1 MIPQRESAKTLRA
14 IKLAW
19 VWLFQQPELRL
30 VGVQRL
36 NPAKTKVEPLGWLA
50 LMAIRCRAIAY
61 SKAGHPKSNC
71 ATAALIDWAEAME
84 KDL

>member
-1 MIPQRESAKTLRA
+1 MIPERESSKRLRA
-14 IKLAW
+14 TRLAW
-19 VWLFQQPELRL
+19 RWIFCQPELRL

-50 LMAIRCRAIAY
+50 LFAIRLRAIAY

-84 KDL
+84 EMK